1 MKKRFILP
9 LLFLLLLLP
18 AFALAQEAADIT
30 AQCTVTATRGK
41 FKKLDRLWDRDYGTT
56 YISNKEKSPYIEVKA
71 PAGKPLYGL
80 YVCFGG
86 DLTPWEVQAKKGG
99 SWSTV
104 FSSSGAYA
112 HEYLPLDGEKEIR
125 IRPVVKKAVA
135 FTISEIFALGEGE
148 VPSYI
153 QRWEPAPEKADLL
166 VLSGHPDD
174 EILFLGGAIPTYAG
188 ERKLRVVVA
197 YLTCGTKGDGT
208 QNRRSELLNGLWHMG
223 VRTYPVFGGF
233 WDKFSKKLTTAYG
246 VWGKNKVQEFVVE
259 LYRRFQPEVVLT
271 HDIKGEYGHGAH
283 LVCADAAAA
292 CVSLAADAGKFPRIA
307 SGPWQVKKLYLH
319 LGQKNALEMDWDQ
332 PLDAFNGKT
341 GFEVAKEAYKMH
353 VSQQEDGYKKDP
365 KTGKRIPFEVEP
377 RSSQYSCYRFSLAY
391 TAVGPDTEK
400 NDFFENVP
408 GY

>member
-1 MKKRFILP
+1 MKKIVWALLFCALLALP
-9 LLFLLLLLP
+9 LLG
-18 AFALAQEAADIT
+18 LAKEAEDVTSQCEIT
-30 AQCTVTATRGK
+30 ATKGK
-41 FKKLDRLWDRDYGTT
+41 FKKLDRLYDRNYDTT
-56 YISNKEKSPYIEVKA
+56 YISNKEKSPYIALKA

-99 SWSTV
+99 NWATV
-104 FSSSGAYA
+104 FSSDGAYA
-112 HEYLPLDGEKEIR
+112 HEYLPLEGEKEIR
-125 IRPVVKKAVA
+125 IRPVSKKAVA
-135 FTISEIFALGEGE
+135 FTVSEIFALGEGE
-148 VPSYI
+148 VPADI

-188 ERKLRVVVA
+188 ERQLRVVVA

-233 WDKFSKKLTTAYG
+233 WDKFSKKLSTAYG
-246 VWGKNKVQEFVVE
+246 VWGKTKVQEFVTG

-271 HDIKGEYGHGAH
+271 HDVKGEYGHGAH
-283 LVCADAAAA
+283 QVCADAAAA
-292 CVSLAADAGKFPRIA
+292 CISLAADAGKFPKL
-307 SGPWQVKKLYLH
+307 GYDPWQVKKLYLH
-319 LGQKNALEMDWDQ
+319 LGQDGALEMDWDQ
-332 PLDAFNGKT
+332 PLASFGGKT
-341 GFEVAKEAYKMH
+341 GFEVAKEAYQMH
-353 VSQQEDGYKKDP
+353 ASQQEDGYKKDP

-377 RSSQYSCYRFSLAY
+377 RSSEYSCYRFGLAFSS
-391 TAVGPDTEK
+391 VGPDVEK